1 VNQKRSI
8 RQGFFIIFFL
18 LILVLQI
25 FPQEPKSYDAAEI
38 KLALEKLNVL
48 GTVLYIGAHP
58 DDENTAFLSYSSSGM
73 LLRTGYLALTR
84 GDGGQNLIGNEQGE
98 LMGVL
103 RTQELLQA
111 RRIDGAKQFF
121 SRAIDFGYTK
131 SPEETF
137 EFWNHDK
144 LLSDVV
150 WVIRKFKPDVLV
162 TRFPGT
168 GEGGHGQ
175 HTVSAILA
183 KEAFKL
189 AGDSTAFPE
198 QLKYVD
204 VWSPKRIFWNSWGRG
219 LNSRGISPDTIT
231 SANLGGYNPLLGKSY
246 TEIAAISRSM
256 HKSQGFGSSGWRANR
271 YDYFLPLEG
280 DESVKSLFQDIDITW
295 NRVKE
300 GEEVSSLINEAIN
313 KYDDENPSAIVPI
326 LLKTY
331 KKISSLGNN
340 YWSQVKGKEVL
351 NLIKACSG
359 IWLEATTNQR
369 IYTPGDEFNVSTGIV
384 NRSKL
389 PFILDGV
396 FINNQVGD
404 SVLHKKLDEGEMIKV
419 DKDVDLPDNEDIT
432 QPYWIKEDPVG
443 AMFQI
448 PDQTMRGQAENQP
461 PLTAFFRLSIDDTRL
476 VLSTPVRFRENDPV
490 RGEIYNPIAIA
501 PPVTANFENN
511 LFLFTSQKSD
521 EVRVTLKNH
530 KQKSKGELQLVVPES
545 WKVQPASVDF
555 QLDNLNEEKQ
565 FVFTIIPPENES
577 QTELSAEVKIDGKT
591 YTKSMV
597 TIDYPH
603 IPIQTV
609 FPSAKVKLLRL
620 NIGEKVVSR
629 IGYIMGSGDDIPK
642 YLRELGFTVDL
653 LTDAE
658 LTNGNLSN
666 YDAIIGGIRVYN
678 TNERMAVYQEKILDY
693 VKNGGTYVAQYNT
706 SRGLV
711 VNPGPYNLQLSR
723 DRVTEEDAKVK
734 FLLPNHPLLNFP
746 NRISEKDFDGWIQER
761 GLYFPNVW
769 DNNYDALLEMNDTG
783 ESPKDGSLL
792 YAKYGK
798 GIYVYTGLSFFR
810 ELPAGVPG
818 AYKLFVNLISAG
830 HIGS

>member
-295 NRVKE
+295 NRVKG

-331 KKISSLGNN
+331 KKISGLGNN

-404 SVLHKKLDEGEMIKV
+404 SVLHKKLDKGEMIKV

-746 NRISEKDFDGWIQER
+746 NKISEKDFDGWIQER

>member
-295 NRVKE
+295 NRVKG

-331 KKISSLGNN
+331 KKISGLGNN

-530 KQKSKGELQLVVPES
+530 KQKSKGELQLVVPEG

>member
-1 VNQKRSI
+1 MNQKRII
-8 RQGFFIIFFL
+8 RQGFSTIFL
-18 LILVLQI
+18 LLIFVIQI
-25 FPQEPKSYDAAEI
+25 FPQEPKSYNAAEI

-58 DDENTAFLSYSSSGM
+58 DDENTAFLSYCTYGK
-73 LLRTGYLALTR
+73 LYRTGYLALTR
-84 GDGGQNLIGNEQGE
+84 GDGGQNLIGNEQAE
-98 LMGVL
+98 LLGVL

-137 EFWNHDK
+137 EFWDHDK

-183 KEAFKL
+183 EEAFQL
-189 AGDSTAFPE
+189 SGDSTAFPE

-219 LNSRGISPDTIT
+219 LNSRGISVDTVT
-231 SANLGGYNPLLGKSY
+231 SANLGEYNPLLGKSY

-280 DESVKSLFQDIDITW
+280 DMSVKSLFQNIDVTW
-295 NRVKE
+295 NRVKG
-300 GEEVSSLINEAIN
+300 GEEINELINEAID

-326 LLKTY
+326 LLKAY
-331 KKISSLGNN
+331 KKISSLGNS

-396 FINNQVGD
+396 FINNQVDD
-404 SVLHKKLDEGEMIKV
+404 SVLHKKLDEGEMINV
-419 DKDVDLPDNEDIT
+419 EKDVHLPDNEDIT
-432 QPYWIKEDPVG
+432 QPYWIKEDPKG

-461 PLTAFFRLSIDDTRL
+461 PLTAFFRLSIGDTRL
-476 VLSTPVRFRENDPV
+476 VLSTPVRFRQNDPV

-511 LFLFTSQKSD
+511 LYLFTSRKPN

-530 KQKSKGELQLVVPES
+530 KQQSSGELKLVVPEN
-545 WKVQPASVDF
+545 WKVQPASIDF
-555 QLDNLNEEKQ
+555 SLDNLNEEKQ
-565 FVFTIIPPENES
+565 FTFTIIPPENES

-591 YTKSMV
+591 YSKSMV

-693 VKNGGTYVAQYNT
+693 VKNGGTFVAQYNT

-746 NRISEKDFDGWIQER
+746 NKISEKDFEGWIQER

-783 ESPKDGSLL
+783 ETPKDGSLL
-792 YAKYGK
+792 YTKYDK
-798 GIYVYTGLSFFR
+798 GIYIYTGLSFFR

>member
-295 NRVKE
+295 NRVKG

-331 KKISSLGNN
+331 KKISGLGNN

-404 SVLHKKLDEGEMIKV
+404 SVLHKKLDKGEMIKV

-530 KQKSKGELQLVVPES
+530 KQKSKGELQLVVPEG

>member
-1 VNQKRSI
+1 MNQKRSI

-295 NRVKE
+295 NRVKG

>member
-1 VNQKRSI
+1 MNQKRSI

-295 NRVKE
+295 NRVKG

-404 SVLHKKLDEGEMIKV
+404 SVLHKKLDKGEMIKV

-746 NRISEKDFDGWIQER
+746 NKISEKDFDGWIQER

>member
-1 VNQKRSI
+1 MNQKRSI

-295 NRVKE
+295 NRVKG

-404 SVLHKKLDEGEMIKV
+404 SVLHKKLDKGEMIKV

>member
-295 NRVKE
+295 NRVKG

-331 KKISSLGNN
+331 KKISGLGNN

-404 SVLHKKLDEGEMIKV
+404 SVLHKKLDKGEMIKV

-591 YTKSMV
+591 YSKSMV

>member
-1 VNQKRSI
+1 MNQKRSI

-295 NRVKE
+295 NRVKG

-331 KKISSLGNN
+331 KKISGLGNN

-404 SVLHKKLDEGEMIKV
+404 SVLHKKLDKGEMIKV

-530 KQKSKGELQLVVPES
+530 KQKSKGELQLVVPEG

>member
-1 VNQKRSI
+1 MNQKRSI

-404 SVLHKKLDEGEMIKV
+404 SVLHKKLDKGEMIKV

-530 KQKSKGELQLVVPES
+530 KQKSKGELQLVVPEG